1 MKYKKEYAVE
11 SSIRIIAFST
21 IAILAVI
28 TLFIFSQG
36 MPFFFGH
43 NISDMVLGLV
53 WTPKEGIFGI
63 FPMIVGSILIT
74 IGALA
79 IGVPLGIACA
89 IYLAEFSHK
98 HVRAVLKP
106 TIELL
111 AGIPSV
117 VYGFIGIVVLSPF
130 IRIHLGGSGLSI
142 LTASIVLGIMIL
154 PTVISVSVDALLAV
168 PHSYKEGSI
177 ALGATEWQTIYRV
190 LLPAAKSGILAGVIL
205 GMGRAIGETMAV
217 IMISGNAVRL
227 PRGPLDSVRTLTSNI
242 ALEMGYAMGDHRSAL
257 FASAIIL
264 FLFILTLNVIAMSIM
279 KRRIK

>member
-1 MKYKKEYAVE
+1 MIYKKEYLAE
-11 SSIRIIAFST
+11 SSIRVIAFST

-43 NISDMVLGLV
+43 TVVSMVLGLV

-74 IGALA
+74 IGALT
-79 IGVPLGIACA
+79 IGVPLGVACA
-89 IYLAEFSHK
+89 IYLAEFTDK
-98 HVRAVLKP
+98 RIRAILKS

-117 VYGFIGIVVLSPF
+117 VYGFIGIVVLAPF
-130 IRIHLGGSGLSI
+130 VRIHLGGSGLSI

-154 PTVISVSVDALLAV
+154 PTIISVSVDALLAV
-168 PHSYKEGSI
+168 PHSYKEGSL
-177 ALGATEWQTIYRV
+177 ALGATEWQTICRV

-217 IMISGNAVRL
+217 IMISGNAVKL

-242 ALEMGYAMGDHRSAL
+242 ALEMGYAIGDHRTAL
-257 FASAIIL
+257 FASAIVL
-264 FLFILTLNVIAMSIM
+264 FLFILTLNIIAMSIM
-279 KRRIK
+279 KRRLK

>member
-1 MKYKKEYAVE
+1 MKYKKEYLVE

-43 NISDMVLGLV
+43 TISGMVLGLV
-53 WTPKEGIFGI
+53 WTPKEGVFGI

-79 IGVPLGIACA
+79 VGVPLGIACA
-89 IYLAEFSHK
+89 IYLAEFTHK
-98 HVRAVLKP
+98 RVRAVLKP

-117 VYGFIGIVVLSPF
+117 VYGFIGIVVLAPF
-130 IRIHLGGSGLSI
+130 VRIYLGGSGLSI
-142 LTASIVLGIMIL
+142 LTASVVLGIMIL

-205 GMGRAIGETMAV
+205 GLGRAIGETMAV
-217 IMISGNAVRL
+217 IMISGNAVKL
-227 PRGPLDSVRTLTSNI
+227 PGSPLDSVRTLTSHI